1 MVCYDR
7 NIFSEFIFWE
17 DEHCNSD
24 DTSNF
29 DFTKFML
36 SKTHIEP
43 IVGMGDSYLMVLVG
57 MDSEKRVNII

>member
-29 DFTKFML
+29 DFTKFKL

-43 IVGMGDSYLMVLVG
+43 MVGMGDSY
-57 MDSEKRVNII
+57 